1 MIDPDEIDNAI
12 NVFKNKEFRVI
23 EITKA
28 VENFLEECKE
38 FDTLYE
44 TNFEKPFDRDI
55 TSKPGNSKTQRSSR
69 SMDSNL
75 KCPYSSSLEN
85 LNHPN
90 LLLIPDH
97 LKNYY

>member
-12 NVFKNKEFRVI
+12 NVFKNQEFRVI

-44 TNFEKPFDRDI
+44 I
-55 TSKPGNSKTQRSSR
+55 
-69 SMDSNL
+69 
-75 KCPYSSSLEN
+75 
-85 LNHPN
+85 
-90 LLLIPDH
+90 
-97 LKNYY
+97 LKNPLIETLHQDQEIVKPSVVPDQWIVT